1 MKSPSSLLTALLLPL
16 AVLPAVPAGSSV
28 NPDGIRV
35 VKFKDDRVAALSFT
49 FDDNLR
55 DQYDVVVPLLNK
67 YGIRGTFFVISG
79 RTPETNGE
87 AAKKKPGDW
96 GGISWPQLRELAA
109 QGHEIANHT
118 WSHDTLI
125 NSKDGKRE
133 DIPADKLQEQVAK
146 GYNAIKEKIGVAPLT
161 FCAPGNAVDEA
172 VRAMALKYHIAVR
185 EKNMQRF
192 GDWPPTSRTLTAE
205 TANALVDQAIMK
217 GDQMIWMVHAIKEGY
232 NAVSSPDV
240 FGDHL
245 KYVKSREDTLW
256 VDTFANVSLYVLER
270 DAANVA
276 GSISGNKAS
285 FTIECPLDKMKFKFP
300 LTVFIPVNN
309 AAQAEAKRN
318 GSNTTLPV
326 EVRKDC
332 ILVQAAPSPEEVVV
346 TWRKENK
353 YEMSIAGP

>member
-1 MKSPSSLLTALLLPL
+1 MNIKRSSSLLTSLLLPL
-16 AVLPAVPAGSSV
+16 ATLPAVSSGSSGDQ
-28 NPDGIRV
+28 DGIRV
-35 VKFKDDRVAALSFT
+35 AKFKDHRVAALSFT

-55 DQYDVVVPLLNK
+55 DQYDVVVPLLSE

-79 RTPETNGE
+79 RTPETNEE

-96 GGISWPQLRELAA
+96 GGISWPQLGELAA

-118 WSHDTLI
+118 WTHITLV
-125 NSKDGKRE
+125 NVKDGKRK
-133 DIPADKLQEQVAK
+133 DLSTDKLEEQVAK

-161 FCAPGNAVDEA
+161 FCAPGNALDDA

-192 GDWPPTSRTLTAE
+192 GDWPPTSRTFTTE
-205 TANALVDQAIMK
+205 TANALVDQAIKK

-256 VDTFANVSLYVLER
+256 VDTFANVSLYILER

-276 GSISGNKAS
+276 GSISGNKAT
-285 FTIECPLDKMKFKFP
+285 FTIECPLDKMKFNFP
-300 LTVFIPVNN
+300 LTVLIPVNN

-318 GSNTTLPV
+318 GSNMALPV

-332 ILVQAAPSPEEVVV
+332 ILVQVAPSPEPVVV
-346 TWRKENK
+346 MWR
-353 YEMSIAGP
+353 

>member
-1 MKSPSSLLTALLLPL
+1 MRLKFLTLTAFVLTPL
-16 AVLPAVPAGSSV
+16 AALRSAETGSSI
-28 NPDGIRV
+28 NPDAIRV
-35 VKFKDDRVAALSFT
+35 AKFKDDRVAALSLT

-55 DQYDVVVPLLNK
+55 DQYDVAVPLLEQH
-67 YGIRGTFFVISG
+67 GIHATFFVIAG
-79 RTPETNGE
+79 RTPETNEE

-96 GGISWPQLRELAA
+96 GGISWPQLKELAA

-118 WSHDTLI
+118 WTHGTLI

-133 DIPADKLQEQVAK
+133 DIPADKLEEQVAK

-161 FCAPGNAVDEA
+161 FCAPGNALDEA

-192 GDWPPTSRTLTAE
+192 GDWPPTSRTFTAE
-205 TANALVDQAIMK
+205 TANALVDQAIKK
-217 GDQMIWMVHAIKEGY
+217 GDQMIWMAHAIKEGY

-256 VDTFANVSLYVLER
+256 VDTFAHVSLYIRER
-270 DAANVA
+270 DAAKVTGN
-276 GSISGNKAS
+276 ISGNKAT
-285 FTIECPLDKMKFKFP
+285 FFMDCPLDKMKFNFP

-318 GSNTTLPV
+318 GSNTALPV

-353 YEMSIAGP
+353 